1 MSRDGVAGC
10 KTILAAE
17 GLPLGQ
23 GEGTSV
29 VYGMSKAVFLEGAIK
44 AQFALDEPAGV
55 LQNITALRAN
65 IESSSTTA

>member
-17 GLPLGQ
+17 GLTPGQ

-29 VYGMSKAVFLEGAIK
+29 VDGMSKAVFLEGAIK
-44 AQFALDEPAGV
+44 AQFALDKLAGI
-55 LQNITALRAN
+55 LENITALRAK